1 MLHLKRKLC
10 VYKHKHRRIKITKIR
25 TNFLFFDRLSS
36 IVLRHYI
43 VRKKQN
49 EKNSLWF
56 LEDKTSPFFRT
67 CHTFSINYKNLIKI
81 SIKIFSRNFTNKYN
95 FGTIFWITL
104 TKVILVCLITSSGGF
119 VYHFELFLK
128 YILIG
133 QSYIVIFWPLKS
145 MEGVG

>member
-1 MLHLKRKLC
+1 VRVQTKN
-10 VYKHKHRRIKITKIR
+10 RRIKITKIR

-81 SIKIFSRNFTNKYN
+81 SIKIFSRNFTDKYLKVLYL
-95 FGTIFWITL
+95 GTIFWITL
-104 TKVILVCLITSSGGF
+104 TKVILVCLITSSGWIWLSF
-119 VYHFELFLK
+119 RIISKIHFNWTILHCHFLSFEK
-128 YILIG
+128 HG
-133 QSYIVIFWPLKS
+133 RGRLK
-145 MEGVG
+145 